1 MCTTIYFHL
10 ALPLFE
16 NVVFSCFFFQLSAGD
31 EENGWVHG
39 DEGDEDMTDGKH
51 SFCISAAGFLPN
63 LEHNIYVFFLAFRK
77 RCRVFRCQPNRS
89 N

>member
-1 MCTTIYFHL
+1 MRSFD
-10 ALPLFE
+10 
-16 NVVFSCFFFQLSAGD
+16 VFFQLSESD

-63 LEHNIYVFFLAFRK
+63 LEHNIYVFFFLAFRK
-77 RCRVFRCQPNRS
+77 
-89 N
+89 

>member
-1 MCTTIYFHL
+1 MRSFD
-10 ALPLFE
+10 
-16 NVVFSCFFFQLSAGD
+16 VFFQLSESD

-63 LEHNIYVFFLAFRK
+63 LEHNIYVFFFS
-77 RCRVFRCQPNRS
+77 CIQEVMQSFQMS
-89 N
+89 TQ